1 MSRYLITLIL
11 QSPKLSNSQFK
22 TLVDIC
28 INLGSIS
35 LGSVAI
41 PLVFDRKFDLM
52 LSFGLVGASV
62 FWYLAVYISR
72 KIYE

>member
-1 MSRYLITLIL
+1 MSKYLITLIL
-11 QSPKLSNSQFK
+11 KSPNLNNSQFK
-22 TLVDIC
+22 TIVDIC
-28 INLGSIS
+28 INLGTIS

-41 PLVFDRKFDLM
+41 PLVFDKKFDLM
-52 LSFGLVGASV
+52 LSFGLIGAFS